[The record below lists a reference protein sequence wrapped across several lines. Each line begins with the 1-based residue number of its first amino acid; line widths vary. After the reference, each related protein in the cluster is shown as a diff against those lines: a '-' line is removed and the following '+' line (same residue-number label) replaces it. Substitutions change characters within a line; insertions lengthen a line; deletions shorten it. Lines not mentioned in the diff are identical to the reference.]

1 MFVAVLGRLPKLS
14 IAELE
19 AMFGKSHVR
28 AVSRSTAVVNTDN
41 LSIDSLGGSLKCGKV
56 IHTLPADNRP
66 TLERASHWIT
76 HTYVNQLLA
85 VGGKITLG
93 ISAYGLSTSPRQLQK
108 IGLLLKTSMKKH
120 NVSLRLIPN
129 TTTELST
136 ATSHNNKLGLS
147 PKKRELFIIK
157 TDNGAIIIAESNGA
171 QNITA
176 YARRDRNRPRRDAF
190 VGMLPPKLAQ
200 IMVNLA
206 VGNTTRATILDPFCG
221 TGTVMQEALLKG
233 YDVCGSDLS
242 QKMIDYTTENIAWLQ
257 SKYHITSTV
266 RSLEQADAMTHQ
278 WPKAQQLDAVVCET
292 YLGQPFSAP
301 PSPKKLHEVTGNCNH
316 IITNFLRN
324 IHSQLTPGTTLC
336 IAVPAWRDA
345 SRNLTHLPLIKDLET
360 LGYILQQPPLIYSR
374 SDQVVVRE
382 ILLLKTA

>member
-28 AVSRSTAVVNTDN
+28 AVSHSTAVVDTDN

>member
-1 MFVAVLGRLPKLS
+1 MFVAILGRLPKLS

-28 AVSRSTAVVNTDN
+28 AVSHDIATIDTDN
-41 LSIDSLGGSLKCGKV
+41 LLIDSLGGSLKCGTI
-56 IHTLPADNRP
+56 IHTLPASSRP
-66 TLERASHWIT
+66 TLEQASHWIT
-76 HTYVNQLLA
+76 HTYIHQLLA
-85 VGGKITLG
+85 VSGKITLG
-93 ISAYGLSTSPRQLQK
+93 ISAYGFSTSPRQLQK
-108 IGLLLKTSMKKH
+108 IGLSLKSSMKRH
-120 NVSLRLIPN
+120 GASLRLVPN
-129 TTTELST
+129 TSIELST

-157 TDNGAIIIAESNGA
+157 TDDGTILITESNGA
-171 QNITA
+171 QNITT

-200 IMVNLA
+200 IMINVA
-206 VGNTTRATILDPFCG
+206 VGNAVKATILDPFCG
-221 TGTVMQEALLKG
+221 TGTVLQEALLKG

-257 SKYHITSTV
+257 SKYHIPSTV

-336 IAVPAWRDA
+336 IAVPAWRDV
-345 SRNLTHLPLIKDLET
+345 SHNLTHLPLIKDLKK
-360 LGYILQQPPLIYSR
+360 LGYIPQQPPLIYSR

>member
-14 IAELE
+14 ITELE

-28 AVSRSTAVVNTDN
+28 AVSRSTAVVDTDN
-41 LSIDSLGGSLKCGKV
+41 LSIDSLGGSLKCGKI
-56 IHTLPADNRP
+56 IHTLPADGHP
-66 TLERASHWIT
+66 TLEQTSHWIT
-76 HTYVNQLLA
+76 RTYVHQLLA

-93 ISAYGLSTSPRQLQK
+93 ISAYGFSISPRQLQS
-108 IGLLLKTSMKKH
+108 IGLSLKSSMKRH
-120 NVSLRLIPN
+120 GASLRLVPN
-129 TTTELST
+129 TSTALST

-157 TDNGAIIIAESNGA
+157 TDDGAILIAESNGA
-171 QNITA
+171 QNITT

-200 IMVNLA
+200 IMINVA
-206 VGNTTRATILDPFCG
+206 VGNAVKATILDPFCG
-221 TGTVMQEALLKG
+221 TGTVLQEALLKR

-242 QKMIDYTTENIAWLQ
+242 QKMIDYTTENLTWLQ
-257 SKYHITSTV
+257 SKYHITGTV
-266 RSLEQADAMTHQ
+266 RNLEQADAMTRQ
-278 WPKAQQLDAVVCET
+278 WSEAQQLDAVVCET

-345 SRNLTHLPLIKDLET
+345 GRNLTHLPLIKDLET

>member
-1 MFVAVLGRLPKLS
+1 MFVAILGRLPKLS

-28 AVSRSTAVVNTDN
+28 AVSRSTAVVDTDN
-41 LSIDSLGGSLKCGKV
+41 LSINSLGGSLKCGKI
-56 IHTLPADNRP
+56 IHTLPADGHP
-66 TLERASHWIT
+66 TLEQTSHWIT
-76 HTYVNQLLA
+76 RTYVHQLLA

-93 ISAYGLSTSPRQLQK
+93 ISAYGFSISPRQLQS

-206 VGNTTRATILDPFCG
+206 VGNAAKATILDPFCG
-221 TGTVMQEALLKG
+221 TGTVLQEALLKG
-233 YDVCGSDLS
+233 YGVHGSDLS
-242 QKMIDYTTENIAWLQ
+242 QKMIDYTTENLAWLQ
-257 SKYHITSTV
+257 SKYHITGTV

-316 IITNFLRN
+316 IITNFLHN

>member
-1 MFVAVLGRLPKLS
+1 MFVAILGRLPKLS

-28 AVSRSTAVVNTDN
+28 AVSRNIATIDTDN
-41 LSIDSLGGSLKCGKV
+41 LSIDALGGSLKCGTI
-56 IHTLPADNRP
+56 IHTLPADGHP
-66 TLERASHWIT
+66 TLEHASHWIT
-76 HTYVNQLLA
+76 HTYVHQLLA

-93 ISAYGLSTSPRQLQK
+93 ISAYGISTSPRQLQN
-108 IGLLLKTSMKKH
+108 IGLSLKSSMKRH
-120 NVSLRLIPN
+120 GASLRLVPN
-129 TTTELST
+129 TTTALST

-157 TDNGAIIIAESNGA
+157 TDDGTILITESNGA

-200 IMVNLA
+200 IMVNVA
-206 VGNTTRATILDPFCG
+206 VGNAAKATILDPFCG
-221 TGTVMQEALLKG
+221 TGTVLQEALLKG

-242 QKMIDYTTENIAWLQ
+242 QKMIDYTTENLAWLQ
-257 SKYHITSTV
+257 SKYHITGTV
-266 RSLEQADAMTHQ
+266 HSLEQADAMTHQ

>member
-1 MFVAVLGRLPKLS
+1 MFVAILGRLPKLS

-19 AMFGKSHVR
+19 AIFGKSHVR
-28 AVSRSTAVVNTDN
+28 AVSRSTAVVDTDN
-41 LSIDSLGGSLKCGKV
+41 LSIDSLGGSLKCGKI
-56 IHTLPADNRP
+56 IHTLPADGHP
-66 TLERASHWIT
+66 TLEQTSHWIT

-93 ISAYGLSTSPRQLQK
+93 ISAYGFSISPRQLQS
-108 IGLLLKTSMKKH
+108 IGLSLKSSMKRH
-120 NVSLRLIPN
+120 GASLRLIPN
-129 TTTELST
+129 TSIELST

-157 TDNGAIIIAESNGA
+157 TDDGAILIAESNGA

-206 VGNTTRATILDPFCG
+206 AGNTTRATILDPFCG
-221 TGTVMQEALLKG
+221 TGTVLQEALLKG

-242 QKMIDYTTENIAWLQ
+242 QKMIDYTTENLAWLQ
-257 SKYHITSTV
+257 SKYHTTGSV
-266 RSLEQADAMTHQ
+266 RSLEQADAMIHQ
-278 WPKAQQLDAVVCET
+278 WTEAQQLDAVVCET

-345 SRNLTHLPLIKDLET
+345 NRKLTHLPLVQNLEA
-360 LGYILQQPPLIYSR
+360 LGYTLQQPPLIYSR

>member
-1 MFVAVLGRLPKLS
+1 MFVAILGRLPKLS

-28 AVSRSTAVVNTDN
+28 AVSRSTAVVDTDN
-41 LSIDSLGGSLKCGKV
+41 LSIDSLGGSLKCGKI
-56 IHTLPADNRP
+56 IHTLPADGHP
-66 TLERASHWIT
+66 TLEQTSHWIT
-76 HTYVNQLLA
+76 RTYVHQLLA

-93 ISAYGLSTSPRQLQK
+93 ISAYGFSISLRQLQS

-157 TDNGAIIIAESNGA
+157 TDDSAILIAESNGA

-206 VGNTTRATILDPFCG
+206 VGNAAKATILDPFCG
-221 TGTVMQEALLKG
+221 TGTVLQEALLKG

-242 QKMIDYTTENIAWLQ
+242 QKMIDYTTENLTWLQ
-257 SKYHITSTV
+257 SKYHITGTV
-266 RSLEQADAMTHQ
+266 HSLEQADAMTHQ
-278 WPKAQQLDAVVCET
+278 WPKAQQLNAVVCET

-345 SRNLTHLPLIKDLET
+345 SHNLTHLPLIKDLKK

>member
-1 MFVAVLGRLPKLS
+1 MFVAILGRLPKLS

-28 AVSRSTAVVNTDN
+28 AVSHDVATIDTNN
-41 LSIDSLGGSLKCGKV
+41 LSIDSLGGSLKCGTI
-56 IHTLPADNRP
+56 IHTLPADGHP
-66 TLERASHWIT
+66 TLEHASHWIT
-76 HTYVNQLLA
+76 HTYIHQLLA

-93 ISAYGLSTSPRQLQK
+93 ISAYGLSTSPRHLQK
-108 IGLLLKTSMKKH
+108 IGLSLKSSMKRH
-120 NVSLRLIPN
+120 GASLRLIPN
-129 TTTELST
+129 TSIELST

-200 IMVNLA
+200 IMVNVA
-206 VGNTTRATILDPFCG
+206 VGNAAKATILDPFCG
-221 TGTVMQEALLKG
+221 TGTVLQEALLKR

-242 QKMIDYTTENIAWLQ
+242 QKMIDYTTENLAWLQ
-257 SKYHITSTV
+257 SKYHITGTV

-345 SRNLTHLPLIKDLET
+345 GCNLTHLPLIKDLET
-360 LGYILQQPPLIYSR
+360 LGYTLQQPPLIYSR

>member
-1 MFVAVLGRLPKLS
+1 MFVAILGRLPKLS

-28 AVSRSTAVVNTDN
+28 AVSHDVATIDTNN
-41 LSIDSLGGSLKCGKV
+41 LSIDSLGGSLKCGTI
-56 IHTLPADNRP
+56 IHTLPADGHP
-66 TLERASHWIT
+66 TLEQASHWIT
-76 HTYVNQLLA
+76 HTYIHQLLA

-93 ISAYGLSTSPRQLQK
+93 ISAYGLSTSPRHLQK
-108 IGLLLKTSMKKH
+108 IGLSLKSSMKRH
-120 NVSLRLIPN
+120 GASLRLVPN
-129 TTTELST
+129 ITTALST

-157 TDNGAIIIAESNGA
+157 TDDGAIFIAESNGA

-200 IMVNLA
+200 IMVNVT
-206 VGNTTRATILDPFCG
+206 VGNATKATILDPFCG
-221 TGTVMQEALLKG
+221 TGTVLQEALLKG

-257 SKYHITSTV
+257 NKYRITGTV
-266 RSLEQADAMTHQ
+266 HSLTQADAITYQ
-278 WPKAQQLDAVVCET
+278 WPEAQQLDTVVCET

-360 LGYILQQPPLIYSR
+360 LGYTLQQPPLIYSR

>member
-1 MFVAVLGRLPKLS
+1 MFVAILGRLPKLS

-28 AVSRSTAVVNTDN
+28 AVSHDIATIDTDN
-41 LSIDSLGGSLKCGKV
+41 LLIDSLGGSLKCGTI
-56 IHTLPADNRP
+56 IHTLPASSRP
-66 TLERASHWIT
+66 TLEQASHWIT
-76 HTYVNQLLA
+76 HTYIHQLLA
-85 VGGKITLG
+85 VSGKITLG
-93 ISAYGLSTSPRQLQK
+93 ISAYGFSTSPRQLQK
-108 IGLLLKTSMKKH
+108 IGLSLKSSMKRH
-120 NVSLRLIPN
+120 GASLRLVPN
-129 TTTELST
+129 TSIELST

-157 TDNGAIIIAESNGA
+157 TDDGTILITESNGA
-171 QNITA
+171 QNITT

-200 IMVNLA
+200 IMINVA
-206 VGNTTRATILDPFCG
+206 VGNAVKATILDPFCG
-221 TGTVMQEALLKG
+221 TGTVLQEALLKG

-257 SKYHITSTV
+257 SKYHIPSTV

-336 IAVPAWRDA
+336 IAVPAWRDV
-345 SRNLTHLPLIKDLET
+345 SHNLTHLPLIKDLKK

>member
-1 MFVAVLGRLPKLS
+1 MFVAILGRLPKLS

-19 AMFGKSHVR
+19 AIFGKSHVR
-28 AVSRSTAVVNTDN
+28 AVSYGAAIVDTDE

-257 SKYHITSTV
+257 SKYHIPSTV

>member
-1 MFVAVLGRLPKLS
+1 MFVAILGRLPKLS

-28 AVSRSTAVVNTDN
+28 AVSHDIATIDTDN
-41 LSIDSLGGSLKCGKV
+41 LLIDSLGGSLKCGTI
-56 IHTLPADNRP
+56 IHTLPASSRP
-66 TLERASHWIT
+66 TLEQASHWIT
-76 HTYVNQLLA
+76 HTYIHQLLA
-85 VGGKITLG
+85 VSGKITLG
-93 ISAYGLSTSPRQLQK
+93 ISAYGFSTSPRQLQK
-108 IGLLLKTSMKKH
+108 IGLSLKTSMKRH
-120 NVSLRLIPN
+120 GASLRLVPN
-129 TTTELST
+129 TSIELST

-157 TDNGAIIIAESNGA
+157 TDDGTILITESNGA
-171 QNITA
+171 QNITT

-200 IMVNLA
+200 IMINVA
-206 VGNTTRATILDPFCG
+206 VGNAVKATILDPFCG
-221 TGTVMQEALLKG
+221 TGTVLQEALLKG

-257 SKYHITSTV
+257 SKYHIPSTV

-336 IAVPAWRDA
+336 IAVPAWRDV
-345 SRNLTHLPLIKDLET
+345 SHNLTHLPLIKDLKK

>member
-1 MFVAVLGRLPKLS
+1 MFVAILGRLPKLS

-28 AVSRSTAVVNTDN
+28 AVSHDVATIDTDH
-41 LSIDSLGGSLKCGKV
+41 LSIDSLGGSLKCGTI
-56 IHTLPADNRP
+56 IHTLPADNHT
-66 TLERASHWIT
+66 TLEHASHWIT
-76 HTYVNQLLA
+76 HTYIHQLLA

-93 ISAYGLSTSPRQLQK
+93 ISAYGLSTSPRHLQK
-108 IGLLLKTSMKKH
+108 IGLSLKSSMKRH
-120 NVSLRLIPN
+120 GASLRLVPN
-129 TTTELST
+129 TTTALST

-157 TDNGAIIIAESNGA
+157 TDGGAILIAESNGA

-176 YARRDRNRPRRDAF
+176 YAHRDRNRPRRDAF

-200 IMVNLA
+200 IMVNVA
-206 VGNTTRATILDPFCG
+206 VGNSTKATILDPFCG
-221 TGTVMQEALLKG
+221 TGTVLQEALLKG
-233 YDVCGSDLS
+233 YCVHGSDLS
-242 QKMIDYTTENIAWLQ
+242 QKMIDYTTENLAWLQ
-257 SKYHITSTV
+257 SKYHITGTV
-266 RSLEQADAMTHQ
+266 HSLEQADAMTHQ

>member
-1 MFVAVLGRLPKLS
+1 MFVAILGRLPKLS

-19 AMFGKSHVR
+19 AIFGKSHVR
-28 AVSRSTAVVNTDN
+28 AVSYGAAIVDTDE

-56 IHTLPADNRP
+56 IHTVPADNRP

-176 YARRDRNRPRRDAF
+176 YTRRDRNRPRRDAF

-200 IMVNLA
+200 IMVNVA
-206 VGNTTRATILDPFCG
+206 VGNAAKATILDPFCG
-221 TGTVMQEALLKG
+221 TGTVLQEALLKR

-242 QKMIDYTTENIAWLQ
+242 QKMIDYTTENLAWLQ
-257 SKYHITSTV
+257 SKYHITGTV

-345 SRNLTHLPLIKDLET
+345 GRNLTHLPLIKDLET
-360 LGYILQQPPLIYSR
+360 LGYTLQQPPLIYSR

>member
-14 IAELE
+14 ITELE

-28 AVSRSTAVVNTDN
+28 AVSRSTAVVDTDN

-56 IHTLPADNRP
+56 IHTLPADNHP

-157 TDNGAIIIAESNGA
+157 TDDSAILIAESNGA

-206 VGNTTRATILDPFCG
+206 VGNAAKATILDPFCG
-221 TGTVMQEALLKG
+221 TGTVLQEALLKG

-257 SKYHITSTV
+257 SKYHITGTV

-278 WPKAQQLDAVVCET
+278 WTEGQQLDAVICET

-324 IHSQLTPGTTLC
+324 IHSQLRPGTTLC

-345 SRNLTHLPLIKDLET
+345 NRKLTHLPLVQNLEA
-360 LGYILQQPPLIYSR
+360 LGYTLQQPPLIYSR

>member
-14 IAELE
+14 ITELE

-28 AVSRSTAVVNTDN
+28 AVSRSTAVVDTDN

-56 IHTLPADNRP
+56 IHTLPADNHP

-93 ISAYGLSTSPRQLQK
+93 ISAYGLSTSPRQLQS
-108 IGLLLKTSMKKH
+108 IGLSLKSSMKRH
-120 NVSLRLIPN
+120 GASLRLVPN
-129 TTTELST
+129 TSIELST

-157 TDNGAIIIAESNGA
+157 TDDSAILIAESNGA

-206 VGNTTRATILDPFCG
+206 VGNAAKATILDPFCG
-221 TGTVMQEALLKG
+221 TGTVLQEALLKG

-242 QKMIDYTTENIAWLQ
+242 QKMIDYTTENLTWLQ
-257 SKYHITSTV
+257 SKYHITGTV
-266 RSLEQADAMTHQ
+266 HSLEQADAMTHQ
-278 WPKAQQLDAVVCET
+278 WPKAQQLNAVICET

-345 SRNLTHLPLIKDLET
+345 SHNLTHLPLIKDLKK

>member
-14 IAELE
+14 ITELE

-28 AVSRSTAVVNTDN
+28 AVSRSTAVVDTDN

-56 IHTLPADNRP
+56 IHTLPADNHP

-157 TDNGAIIIAESNGA
+157 TDDSAILIAESNGA

-206 VGNTTRATILDPFCG
+206 VGNAAKATILDPFCG
-221 TGTVMQEALLKG
+221 TGTVLQEALLKG

-242 QKMIDYTTENIAWLQ
+242 QKMIDYTTENLTWLQ
-257 SKYHITSTV
+257 SKYHITGTV
-266 RSLEQADAMTHQ
+266 HSLEQADAMTHQ
-278 WPKAQQLDAVVCET
+278 WPKAQQLNAVICET

-345 SRNLTHLPLIKDLET
+345 SHNLTHLPLIKDLKK

>member
-1 MFVAVLGRLPKLS
+1 MFVAILGRLPKLS

-28 AVSRSTAVVNTDN
+28 AVSRDIATIDTDN
-41 LSIDSLGGSLKCGKV
+41 LSIDALGGSLKCGKI
-56 IHTLPADNRP
+56 IHTLPADGRP
-66 TLERASHWIT
+66 TLEQASHWIT
-76 HTYVNQLLA
+76 RTYVHQLLA

-93 ISAYGLSTSPRQLQK
+93 ISGYGFSTSPRQLQK
-108 IGLLLKTSMKKH
+108 IGLSLKSSMKRH
-120 NVSLRLIPN
+120 GASLRLIPN
-129 TTTELST
+129 TSTALST

-157 TDNGAIIIAESNGA
+157 TDDGAILIAESNGA

-200 IMVNLA
+200 IMVNVA
-206 VGNTTRATILDPFCG
+206 VGNATKATILDPFCG
-221 TGTVMQEALLKG
+221 TGTVLQEALLKG
-233 YDVCGSDLS
+233 CDVCGSDLS

-257 SKYHITSTV
+257 NKYRITGTV
-266 RSLEQADAMTHQ
+266 HSLTQADAMTHQ
-278 WPKAQQLDAVVCET
+278 WPEGQQLDAVICET

-324 IHSQLTPGTTLC
+324 IHGQLTPGTTLC

-345 SRNLTHLPLIKDLET
+345 NRKLTHLPLVQNLKA
-360 LGYILQQPPLIYSR
+360 LGYALQQPPLIYSR

>member
-1 MFVAVLGRLPKLS
+1 MFVAILGRLPKLS

-28 AVSRSTAVVNTDN
+28 AVSHDIATIDTDN
-41 LSIDSLGGSLKCGKV
+41 LLIDSLGGSLKCGTI
-56 IHTLPADNRP
+56 IHTLPASSRP
-66 TLERASHWIT
+66 TLEQASHWIT
-76 HTYVNQLLA
+76 HTYIHQLLA
-85 VGGKITLG
+85 VSGKITLG
-93 ISAYGLSTSPRQLQK
+93 ISAYGFSTSPRQLQK
-108 IGLLLKTSMKKH
+108 IGLSLKSSMKRH
-120 NVSLRLIPN
+120 GASLRLVPN
-129 TTTELST
+129 TSIELST
-136 ATSHNNKLGLS
+136 ATSHNNRLGLS

-157 TDNGAIIIAESNGA
+157 TDDGTILITESNGA
-171 QNITA
+171 QNITT

-200 IMVNLA
+200 IMINVA
-206 VGNTTRATILDPFCG
+206 VGNAVKATILDPFCG
-221 TGTVMQEALLKG
+221 TGTVLQEALLKG

-257 SKYHITSTV
+257 SKYHIPSTV

-336 IAVPAWRDA
+336 IAVPAWRDV
-345 SRNLTHLPLIKDLET
+345 SHNLTHLPLIKDLKK

>member
-1 MFVAVLGRLPKLS
+1 MFIAILGRLPKLS

-28 AVSRSTAVVNTDN
+28 AVSHDIATIDTDN
-41 LSIDSLGGSLKCGKV
+41 LSIDALGGSLKCGTI
-56 IHTLPADNRP
+56 IHTLPADNHP

-76 HTYVNQLLA
+76 HTYIHQLLA

-93 ISAYGLSTSPRQLQK
+93 ISAYGLSTSPHHLQK
-108 IGLLLKTSMKKH
+108 IGLSLKSSMKSH
-120 NVSLRLIPN
+120 GASLRLVPN
-129 TTTELST
+129 TTTALST

-157 TDNGAIIIAESNGA
+157 TDDGAILIAESNGA

-200 IMVNLA
+200 IMVNVA
-206 VGNTTRATILDPFCG
+206 VGNAAKVTILDPFCG
-221 TGTVMQEALLKG
+221 TGTVLQEALLKR

-242 QKMIDYTTENIAWLQ
+242 QKMIDYTTENLAWLQ
-257 SKYHITSTV
+257 SKYHITGTV

-345 SRNLTHLPLIKDLET
+345 GRNLTHLPLIKDLET
-360 LGYILQQPPLIYSR
+360 LGYTLQQPPLIYSR

>member
-14 IAELE
+14 ITELE

-28 AVSRSTAVVNTDN
+28 AVSRSTAVVDTDN

-56 IHTLPADNRP
+56 IHTLPADNHP

-157 TDNGAIIIAESNGA
+157 TDDSAILIAESNGA

-200 IMVNLA
+200 IMANLA
-206 VGNTTRATILDPFCG
+206 VGNAAKATILDPFCG
-221 TGTVMQEALLKG
+221 TGTVLQEALLKG

-242 QKMIDYTTENIAWLQ
+242 QKMIDYTTENLTWLQ
-257 SKYHITSTV
+257 SKYHITGTV
-266 RSLEQADAMTHQ
+266 HSLEQADAMTHQ
-278 WPKAQQLDAVVCET
+278 WPKAQQLNAVVCET

-345 SRNLTHLPLIKDLET
+345 SHNLTHLPLIKDLKK

>member
-1 MFVAVLGRLPKLS
+1 MFVLS
-14 IAELE
+14 ATVPLLLTLMSCQSIPLADRSNV
-19 AMFGKSHVR
+19 AKSSTP
-28 AVSRSTAVVNTDN
+28 SRPTT
-41 LSIDSLGGSLKCGKV
+41 
-56 IHTLPADNRP
+56 P
-66 TLERASHWIT
+66 TLEQASHWIT

-108 IGLLLKTSMKKH
+108 IGLLLKTSMKKYS
-120 NVSLRLIPN
+120 VSLRLIPN

-157 TDNGAIIIAESNGA
+157 TDDDAILIAESNGA

-221 TGTVMQEALLKG
+221 TGTVLQEALLRG

-242 QKMIDYTTENIAWLQ
+242 QKMINYTTENLAWLQ
-257 SKYHITSTV
+257 SKYHITGTV

-278 WPKAQQLDAVVCET
+278 WTEGQQLDAVICEA

>member
-1 MFVAVLGRLPKLS
+1 MFVAILGRLPKLS

-19 AMFGKSHVR
+19 AIFGKSHVR
-28 AVSRSTAVVNTDN
+28 AVSYGAAIVDTDE

-56 IHTLPADNRP
+56 IHTVPADNRP

-76 HTYVNQLLA
+76 HTYIHQLLA

-93 ISAYGLSTSPRQLQK
+93 ISTYGLSTSPRQLQK

-200 IMVNLA
+200 IMVNVA
-206 VGNTTRATILDPFCG
+206 VGNAAKATILDPFCG
-221 TGTVMQEALLKG
+221 TGTVLQEALLKR

-257 SKYHITSTV
+257 SKYHITGTV
-266 RSLEQADAMTHQ
+266 RNLEQADAMTHQ
-278 WPKAQQLDAVVCET
+278 WSEAQQLDAVVCET

-345 SRNLTHLPLIKDLET
+345 SHNLTHLPLIKDLKK

>member
-14 IAELE
+14 ITELE

-28 AVSRSTAVVNTDN
+28 AVSRSTAVVDTDN

-56 IHTLPADNRP
+56 IHTLPADNHP

-157 TDNGAIIIAESNGA
+157 TDDSAILIAESNGA

-206 VGNTTRATILDPFCG
+206 VGNAAKATILDPFCG
-221 TGTVMQEALLKG
+221 TGTVLQEALLKG

-242 QKMIDYTTENIAWLQ
+242 QKMIDYTTENLTWLQ
-257 SKYHITSTV
+257 SKYHITGTV
-266 RSLEQADAMTHQ
+266 RSLEQADAMTYQ

-292 YLGQPFSAP
+292 YLGQPFSTP

-316 IITNFLRN
+316 IITNFLHN

>member
-28 AVSRSTAVVNTDN
+28 AVSRDIATIDTDN
-41 LSIDSLGGSLKCGKV
+41 LSIDALGGSLKCGKIIHV
-56 IHTLPADNRP
+56 IPANDRP
-66 TLERASHWIT
+66 SLEHASHWIT
-76 HTYVNQLLA
+76 HTYIHQLLA

-93 ISAYGLSTSPRQLQK
+93 ISAYGFSTSPRQLQK
-108 IGLLLKTSMKKH
+108 IGLSLKSSMKRH
-120 NVSLRLIPN
+120 SASLRLVPN
-129 TTTELST
+129 TSTELST

-157 TDNGAIIIAESNGA
+157 TDDGAIIIAESNGA

-200 IMVNLA
+200 IMINVA
-206 VGNTTRATILDPFCG
+206 VGNAAKATILDPFCG
-221 TGTVMQEALLKG
+221 TGTVLQEALLKR

-242 QKMIDYTTENIAWLQ
+242 QKMIDYTTENLTWLQ
-257 SKYHITSTV
+257 SKYHITGTV
-266 RSLEQADAMTHQ
+266 HSLEQADAMTHQ

-345 SRNLTHLPLIKDLET
+345 GRNLTHLPLIKDLET

>member
-1 MFVAVLGRLPKLS
+1 MFVAILGRLPKLS

-28 AVSRSTAVVNTDN
+28 AVSRSTAVVDTDG

-56 IHTLPADNRP
+56 IHTVPADNRP

-120 NVSLRLIPN
+120 GVSLRLIPN

-157 TDNGAIIIAESNGA
+157 TDNGAILIAESNGA

-200 IMVNLA
+200 IMVNVA
-206 VGNTTRATILDPFCG
+206 VGNATKATILDPFCG
-221 TGTVMQEALLKG
+221 TGTVLQEALLKG

-242 QKMIDYTTENIAWLQ
+242 QKMIDYTTENLAWLQ
-257 SKYHITSTV
+257 SKYHITGSV
-266 RSLEQADAMTHQ
+266 RSLEQADAMIHQ
-278 WPKAQQLDAVVCET
+278 WTEGQQLNAVICEA

-345 SRNLTHLPLIKDLET
+345 NRKLTHLPLVQNLEA
-360 LGYILQQPPLIYSR
+360 LGYTLQQPPLIYSR

-382 ILLLKTA
+382 ILLLKTT

>member
-1 MFVAVLGRLPKLS
+1 MFVAILGRLPKLS

-28 AVSRSTAVVNTDN
+28 AVSHDIATIDTDN
-41 LSIDSLGGSLKCGKV
+41 LSIDSLGGSLKCGTI
-56 IHTLPADNRP
+56 IHTLPADGHP
-66 TLERASHWIT
+66 TLEHASHWIT
-76 HTYVNQLLA
+76 HTYVHQLLA

-93 ISAYGLSTSPRQLQK
+93 ISAYGFSTSPRQLQK
-108 IGLLLKTSMKKH
+108 IGLSLKTSMKKH

-129 TTTELST
+129 TTIELST

-200 IMVNLA
+200 IMVNVA
-206 VGNTTRATILDPFCG
+206 VGNAVKATILDPFCG
-221 TGTVMQEALLKG
+221 TGTVLQEALLKE

-242 QKMIDYTTENIAWLQ
+242 QKMIDYTTENLAWLQ
-257 SKYHITSTV
+257 SKYHITGTV
-266 RSLEQADAMTHQ
+266 HSLEQADAMTHQ

-336 IAVPAWRDA
+336 IAIPAWRDA
-345 SRNLTHLPLIKDLET
+345 SHNLTHLPLIKDLKK

>member
-1 MFVAVLGRLPKLS
+1 MFVAILGRLPKLS

-28 AVSRSTAVVNTDN
+28 AVSRSTAVVDTDN
-41 LSIDSLGGSLKCGKV
+41 LSIDSLGGSLKCGKI
-56 IHTLPADNRP
+56 IHTLPADGHP
-66 TLERASHWIT
+66 TLEQTSHWIT
-76 HTYVNQLLA
+76 RTYVHQLLA

-93 ISAYGLSTSPRQLQK
+93 ISAYGFSISPRQLQS
-108 IGLLLKTSMKKH
+108 IGLSLKSSMKRH
-120 NVSLRLIPN
+120 GASLRLVPN
-129 TTTELST
+129 TSTALST

-157 TDNGAIIIAESNGA
+157 TDDGAILIAESNGS

-200 IMVNLA
+200 IMVNIA
-206 VGNTTRATILDPFCG
+206 VGNTTKATILDPFCG
-221 TGTVMQEALLKG
+221 TGTVLQEALLKG

-257 SKYHITSTV
+257 SKYHITGTV

-345 SRNLTHLPLIKDLET
+345 GRNLTHLPLIKDLET
-360 LGYILQQPPLIYSR
+360 LGYTLQQPPLIYSR
-374 SDQVVVRE
+374 SDQVVARE

>member
-1 MFVAVLGRLPKLS
+1 MFVAILGRLPKLS

-28 AVSRSTAVVNTDN
+28 AVSRSTAVVDTDG

-56 IHTLPADNRP
+56 IHTVPADNRP

-120 NVSLRLIPN
+120 GVSLRLIPN

-157 TDNGAIIIAESNGA
+157 TDNGAILIAESNGA

-200 IMVNLA
+200 IMVNVA
-206 VGNTTRATILDPFCG
+206 VGNATKATILDPFCG
-221 TGTVMQEALLKG
+221 TGTVLQEALLKG

-242 QKMIDYTTENIAWLQ
+242 QKMIDYTTENLAWLQ
-257 SKYHITSTV
+257 SKYHITGSV
-266 RSLEQADAMTHQ
+266 RSLEQADAMIHQ
-278 WPKAQQLDAVVCET
+278 WTEGQQLNAVICEA

-324 IHSQLTPGTTLC
+324 IHGQLTPGTTLC
-336 IAVPAWRDA
+336 IAVPAWRDT
-345 SRNLTHLPLIKDLET
+345 SRNLTHLPLIKDLEK

>member
-28 AVSRSTAVVNTDN
+28 AVSRDIATIDTDN
-41 LSIDSLGGSLKCGKV
+41 LSIDSLGGSLKCGKI
-56 IHTLPADNRP
+56 IHAIPANDHP
-66 TLERASHWIT
+66 SLEQASHWIT
-76 HTYVNQLLA
+76 HTYIHQLLA

-93 ISAYGLSTSPRQLQK
+93 ISAYGLSASPRQLQS
-108 IGLLLKTSMKKH
+108 IGLSLKSSMKRH
-120 NVSLRLIPN
+120 GASLRLVPN
-129 TTTELST
+129 TSTELST

-157 TDNGAIIIAESNGA
+157 TDDGAIIIAESNGA

-176 YARRDRNRPRRDAF
+176 YARRDRNRPHRDAF

-206 VGNTTRATILDPFCG
+206 VGNATKATVLDPFCG
-221 TGTVMQEALLKG
+221 TGTVLQEALLKG

-257 SKYHITSTV
+257 SKCRITGTV

-278 WPKAQQLDAVVCET
+278 WTEGRQLDAIACET

-324 IHSQLTPGTTLC
+324 IHSQLAPNTTLC
-336 IAVPAWRDA
+336 IAVPAWRDTN
-345 SRNLTHLPLIKDLET
+345 RNLTHLPLIKDLEK

>member
-1 MFVAVLGRLPKLS
+1 MFVAILGRLPKLS

-28 AVSRSTAVVNTDN
+28 AVSRSTAVVDTDN

-56 IHTLPADNRP
+56 IHTLPADNHP

-157 TDNGAIIIAESNGA
+157 TDDSAILIAESNGA

-206 VGNTTRATILDPFCG
+206 VGNAAKATILDPFCG
-221 TGTVMQEALLKG
+221 TGTVLQEALLKG

-242 QKMIDYTTENIAWLQ
+242 QKMIDYTTENLTWLQ
-257 SKYHITSTV
+257 SKYHITGTV
-266 RSLEQADAMTHQ
+266 RSLEQADAMTYQ

-292 YLGQPFSAP
+292 YLGQPFSTP

-316 IITNFLRN
+316 IITNFLHN

>member
-1 MFVAVLGRLPKLS
+1 MFVAILGRLPKLS

-28 AVSRSTAVVNTDN
+28 AVSHDIATIDTDN
-41 LSIDSLGGSLKCGKV
+41 LLIDSLGGSLKCGTI
-56 IHTLPADNRP
+56 IHTLPASSRP
-66 TLERASHWIT
+66 TLEQASHWIT
-76 HTYVNQLLA
+76 HTYIHQLLA
-85 VGGKITLG
+85 VSGKITLG
-93 ISAYGLSTSPRQLQK
+93 ISAYGFSTSPRQLQK
-108 IGLLLKTSMKKH
+108 IGLSLKSSMKRH
-120 NVSLRLIPN
+120 GASLRLVPN
-129 TTTELST
+129 TSIELST

-157 TDNGAIIIAESNGA
+157 TDDSAILIAESNGA

-206 VGNTTRATILDPFCG
+206 VGNAAKATILDPFCG
-221 TGTVMQEALLKG
+221 TGTVLQEALLKG

-257 SKYHITSTV
+257 SKYHIPSTV

-336 IAVPAWRDA
+336 IAVPAWRDV
-345 SRNLTHLPLIKDLET
+345 SHNLTHLPLIKDLKK

>member
-1 MFVAVLGRLPKLS
+1 MFVAMLGRLPKLS

-28 AVSRSTAVVNTDN
+28 AVSRSTAVVDTDN
-41 LSIDSLGGSLKCGKV
+41 LSIDSLGGSLKCGKI
-56 IHTLPADNRP
+56 IHTLPADGHP
-66 TLERASHWIT
+66 TLEQTSHWIT
-76 HTYVNQLLA
+76 RTYVHQLLA

-93 ISAYGLSTSPRQLQK
+93 ISAYGFSISPRQLQS
-108 IGLLLKTSMKKH
+108 IGLSLKSSMKRH
-120 NVSLRLIPN
+120 GASLRLIPN
-129 TTTELST
+129 TSIELST

-157 TDNGAIIIAESNGA
+157 TDDSAILIAESNGA

-206 VGNTTRATILDPFCG
+206 VGNAAKATILDPFCG
-221 TGTVMQEALLKG
+221 TGTVLQEALLKR

-242 QKMIDYTTENIAWLQ
+242 QKMIDYTTENLTWLQ
-257 SKYHITSTV
+257 SKYHITGTV
-266 RSLEQADAMTHQ
+266 HSLEQADAMTHQ
-278 WPKAQQLDAVVCET
+278 WPKAQQLNAVVCET

-345 SRNLTHLPLIKDLET
+345 SHNLTHLPLIKDLKK